1 MVGVAVGW
9 RAAHRRVNWRIGV
22 VALLAAGCAT
32 SRVPGT
38 LRGYDIVIEPKD
50 LQSLELAWAMRHYGF
65 HVRTKLRG
73 GSRPTAALIY
83 FTYRDPG
90 PGEPLWFHV
99 RLADTRSGAIL
110 RTGSVQLDSQGGTP
124 RSRAL
129 AAVDA
134 LVSP

>member
-9 RAAHRRVNWRIGV
+9 GAEDRGVKRAV
-22 VALLAAGCAT
+22 LLALALGCAT
-32 SRVPGT
+32 SRVPEA

-50 LQSLELAWAMRHYGF
+50 LQSLELAYALRHYGF
-65 HVRTKLRG
+65 HVRDRLRG

-83 FTYRDPG
+83 FLYRDPG
-90 PGEPLWFHV
+90 PGEPMWFHV
-99 RLADTRSGAIL
+99 RLADTRTGAIL
-110 RTGSVQLDSQGGTP
+110 RTGSVQLDSTGGTP

-134 LVSP
+134 ILGP